1 MPKYFCEYCG
11 IYLTHSSPGGR
22 NQHSRGRK
30 HINNKIEYFSQ
41 ILYEFKQNISSNLL
55 QMTSKYLSNMPK
67 PQLENKINQ
76 DNINQIAETKNEHED
91 GIIFD
96 DTKEMPIL
104 KTMVHIP
111 GQKPLSVPMQ
121 YVPNIPINEKIMKA
135 IPNKIMP
142 PQFKKITTQFQ
153 DDVTNKEIFDIN
165 EGENNE
171 GNGNNAEN
179 KNIQIGGKTRASKN
193 ILENLKKIK
202 YCYNDPEP
210 DNNEHLLTDLLK
222 NEDEEESKDKNINK

>member
-1 MPKYFCEYCG
+1 
-11 IYLTHSSPGGR
+11 
-22 NQHSRGRK
+22 
-30 HINNKIEYFSQ
+30 
-41 ILYEFKQNISSNLL
+41 
-55 QMTSKYLSNMPK
+55 MTSKYLSNMPK
-67 PQLENKINQ
+67 PQLENNLNQ
-76 DNINQIAETKNEHED
+76 DNINKIAETKNEQEN
-91 GIIFD
+91 GIVFD
-96 DTKEMPIL
+96 DSKEIPIL

-142 PQFKKITTQFQ
+142 PQFKKITTQLQ
-153 DDVTNKEIFDIN
+153 EDANNKEIFDIN
-165 EGENNE
+165 EGENNDV
-171 GNGNNAEN
+171 NRINPEN

-193 ILENLKKIK
+193 ILENLKKMK

-222 NEDEEESKDKNINK
+222 NEDEEESKDKNN

>member
-111 GQKPLSVPMQ
+111 GQCSMSQIYLL
-121 YVPNIPINEKIMKA
+121 MK
-135 IPNKIMP
+135 K
-142 PQFKKITTQFQ
+142 
-153 DDVTNKEIFDIN
+153 
-165 EGENNE
+165 
-171 GNGNNAEN
+171 
-179 KNIQIGGKTRASKN
+179 
-193 ILENLKKIK
+193 L
-202 YCYNDPEP
+202 
-210 DNNEHLLTDLLK
+210 
-222 NEDEEESKDKNINK
+222 